1 MPTISVQHEELV
13 QAVQLAMA
21 AQLERDGYLTPDT
34 ELGLLFY
41 AERPEEM
48 RVVGS
53 VRRGGQILFQM
64 KGSRADLCAVA
75 ANLALGKL
83 SPAQSRGLSSSA
95 SVRWRTFRL
104 TEGPE
109 PVGRFLAEV
118 EFQYRA

>member
-1 MPTISVQHEELV
+1 MPIISVQHEELI

-41 AERPEEM
+41 AERPDEM

-53 VRRGGQILFQM
+53 VRRAGQTLFQL
-64 KGSRADLCAVA
+64 KGDRSDLCAVA
-75 ANLALGKL
+75 ARLALEKL
-83 SPAQSRGLSSSA
+83 SPRESRGLTSSA

-104 TEGPE
+104 NEGPE
-109 PVGRFLAEV
+109 PVDRFLAEV